1 MTVIHFF
8 LMNLAVL
15 MLAINY
21 SLDAIFEITIMKF
34 LKIYISTMYEHLN
47 RKHQQGQ
54 LFISNKS
61 TEITQKLFF

>member
-21 SLDAIFEITIMKF
+21 SLDAIFEIKIMTI
-34 LKIYISTMYEHLN
+34 S
-47 RKHQQGQ
+47 
-54 LFISNKS
+54 
-61 TEITQKLFF
+61 

>member
-1 MTVIHFF
+1 
-8 LMNLAVL
+8 
-15 MLAINY
+15 
-21 SLDAIFEITIMKF
+21 
-34 LKIYISTMYEHLN
+34 MYEHLN